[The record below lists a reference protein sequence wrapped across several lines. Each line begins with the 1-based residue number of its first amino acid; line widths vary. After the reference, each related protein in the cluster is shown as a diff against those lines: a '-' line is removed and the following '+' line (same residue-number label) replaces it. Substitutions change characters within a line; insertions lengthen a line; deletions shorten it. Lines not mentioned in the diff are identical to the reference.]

1 MAGKWRWM
9 AAAIGLSAL
18 SGAASASGD
27 LGCSTQWKLV
37 SRTGDCANRAMLA
50 PGNDTRVNLLLLLRS
65 RSGIGSAGLTYP
77 DEGWEGDGLGH
88 TFLDWRSMWLAFYPA
103 KGQQGEEA
111 AFSGSR
117 CASLSLATPAFKQAL
132 GAAREVPQA
141 ERSAL
146 IEARAGLEAVCSSG
160 SEAPAAQWPAGITSA
175 GGQAWLGYLTGSR
188 AFYAGRWDEARGAFA
203 GLRSARDAWLAE
215 TAAYMLGRVD
225 LNAAIEKSFGEY
237 GNFQGAKA
245 TDQAALGR
253 AAAALAAYL
262 QRYPQGRYA
271 ASAQGLQRRVLWLSG
286 DVAGLA
292 REYERLLGSVRADSV
307 DAALLVQEVD
317 HKLLFPD
324 GEAQAL
330 VGGGAM
336 LQAVAALLDLRSHD
350 RWGDAR
356 SVPGLSAAALAARQQ
371 ALVADPEL
379 AGFIEASE
387 AFYGA
392 GDMRRV
398 LALIPDDARRTSFS
412 ELAFSRQM
420 LRGLALAALGDRNET
435 GFWREMLGG
444 AKGLWQ
450 RPTVELAL
458 AMNLERSG
466 KLAEVFAAGSPIT
479 DSTLRIILL
488 GHSAGPGILRVAA
501 LDKTR
506 PAEERRAALFAL
518 LDKQLARGD
527 YAGFGE
533 SLKIRLPAP
542 AEETNDTNTVE
553 LLKAFTAGNW
563 SDGYPCPAIAETA
576 RRLAANPSD
585 GTSRLCVGEFRR
597 INGFDSVDRYDRPP
611 AKDELGGASD
621 MFPGKSLMRGDIYAS
636 VMADPRAPS
645 GDRAYALYRA
655 VMCYAPGDNN
665 ACGNADVPK
674 AQRRAWFERLK
685 REHPSSPWT
694 QRLRYYW

>member
-9 AAAIGLSAL
+9 AAAIGLFAL
-18 SGAASASGD
+18 PGAALASSDG
-27 LGCSTQWKLV
+27 GCTPRWKLV
-37 SRTGDCANRAMLA
+37 NRAGDCANRAMLA
-50 PGNDTRVNLLLLLRS
+50 PGNDTRVNLMLLLRS
-65 RSGIGSAGLTYP
+65 RSGLTSAGLTYP
-77 DEGWEGDGLGH
+77 DEGWEGEGLGH
-88 TFLDWRSMWLAFYPA
+88 TFLDWRSMRLAFYPA
-103 KGQQGEEA
+103 KGERGEEP

-117 CASLSLATPAFKQAL
+117 CASLTLATPTFKQAL
-132 GAAREVPQA
+132 GAAFDVSQA

-160 SEAPAAQWPAGITSA
+160 SAAAAAQWPAGISSA
-175 GGQAWLGYLTGSR
+175 GGQAWLGYLKGSH

-203 GLRSARDAWLAE
+203 GLRTARDAWLAE

-225 LNAAIEKSFGEY
+225 LNAAIEKSFGDY

-245 TDQAALGR
+245 TDRAALGR
-253 AAAALAAYL
+253 ATAALAAYL

-292 REYERLLGSVRADSV
+292 REYERLLGSVRADSA

-330 VGGGAM
+330 VGGGAL

-356 SVPGLSAAALAARQQ
+356 SVPGLSAAALGARQQ
-371 ALVADPEL
+371 ALAADPEL
-379 AGFIEASE
+379 AGFIAASE

-398 LALIPDDARRTSFS
+398 LALIPDDARRTSFP

-420 LRGLALAALGDRNET
+420 LRGLALAALGDRNEA

-466 KLAEVFAAGSPIT
+466 KLAEVFAAGSSIT
-479 DSTLRIILL
+479 DSSLRIILL
-488 GHSAGPGILRVAA
+488 GHSASPGILRAQA

-506 PAEERRAALFAL
+506 PAEERRAALYAL

-542 AEETNDTNTVE
+542 AEDTNTSE
-553 LLKAFTAGNW
+553 LLRAFTAGTW

-576 RRLAANPSD
+576 RRLAANPTDSA
-585 GTSRLCVGEFRR
+585 SRLCIGEFRR
-597 INGFDSVDRYDRPP
+597 INGFDATDRYDRPP

-636 VMADPRAPS
+636 VMADARAPAN
-645 GDRAYALYRA
+645 DKAYALYRA
-655 VMCYAPGDNN
+655 VMCYAPGGHN

-674 AQRRAWFERLK
+674 ALRRAWFERLR